1 MKKLTIIA
9 AALAAFTS
17 ALFAQ
22 TLTVTAPGFSGA
34 KLFNSTPGFT
44 ITGMGAD
51 SSGNVYYL
59 ETDGAFAA
67 STKLYK
73 RTATGGYATATS
85 LFNYGS
91 ALFGSF
97 VVVQGSKLYFGESS
111 SNTIRSVNLD
121 GTSPALIGT
130 VLNNYD
136 LAFSGGSAFVSANPD
151 TTFTSPQN
159 KVSKLDLA
167 TGATQVVLNAT
178 PDFSGPVEFDASGNL
193 IYGVA
198 KSTIGGIY
206 RYSAA
211 AVAAALS
218 TSTPIVLTPPTGRV
232 IANGGNQYL
241 AYAGGTSLWQ
251 DDFSALTRYDL
262 GTGVG
267 TAIGTTTDTLGNL
280 DYAGTTL
287 YASVTNFTTNNSAV
301 FAVVPEPSSAV
312 LLAFGMLAFT
322 RRRR

>member
-9 AALAAFTS
+9 AALASFTS

-22 TLTVTAPGFSGA
+22 TLTVTASGFSGA

-59 ETDGAFAA
+59 ETDGGFVA

-73 RTATGGYATATS
+73 RTAAGGYATATS

-130 VLNNYD
+130 VVNNYD

-151 TTFTSPQN
+151 TTFANPQN